1 MHMFYNGTL
10 GLHSLL
16 RWGIII
22 LLLVNISRSF
32 LNNTTDY
39 TAKDRTWNLRL
50 IIITH
55 LNLLVGLYQY
65 FFGEKGIA
73 LVKTHG
79 MAEVMKT
86 ANLRFWVVEHIAG
99 MLIAVVLVTITSAIS
114 KRPSD
119 NDAAKH
125 KKLMWFYIAALVVII
140 ASVPWPFRFND
151 VPWVRS
157 LY

>member
-1 MHMFYNGTL
+1 MFYNGTV

-16 RWGIII
+16 RWAIII
-22 LLLVNISRSF
+22 FLLVNISRNF
-32 LNNTTDY
+32 LYNSTDY
-39 TAKDRTWNLRL
+39 TDKDKSWNLRL
-50 IIITH
+50 VIITH
-55 LNLLVGLYQY
+55 LNLLIGLYQY

-73 LVKTHG
+73 LVKIYG
-79 MAEVMKT
+79 MADVMKT
-86 ANLRFWVVEHIAG
+86 AKLRFWVVEHITG
-99 MLIAVVLVTITSAIS
+99 MLIAVVLITITRSIS
-114 KRPSD
+114 KKPSN

-125 KKLMWFYIAALVVII
+125 KKLLWFYIAALVVII

>member
-22 LLLVNISRSF
+22 LLLVNISRNF
-32 LNNTTDY
+32 FNHTPDY
-39 TAKDRTWNLRL
+39 TTKDKAWNLRL
-50 IIITH
+50 MIITH

-73 LVKTHG
+73 LVKTYG
-79 MAEVMKT
+79 MAMVMKT
-86 ANLRFWVVEHIAG
+86 ASLRFWVVEHITG
-99 MLIAVVLVTITSAIS
+99 MLIAVVLITITRSIS
-114 KRPSD
+114 KRTSD
-119 NDAAKH
+119 NDAVKH

>member
-1 MHMFYNGTL
+1 MFYNGTL

-16 RWGIII
+16 RWGIIL
-22 LLLVNISRSF
+22 LLLVNISRNF
-32 LNNTTDY
+32 LEDDKTY
-39 TAKDRTWNLRL
+39 TKSDRSWNLRL
-50 IIITH
+50 VIITH
-55 LNLLVGLYQY
+55 LNLLIGLYQY
-65 FFGEKGIA
+65 FFGPKGMA
-73 LVKTHG
+73 LVKMYG
-79 MAEVMKT
+79 MADVMK
-86 ANLRFWVVEHIAG
+86 NSVQRFWVVEHIAG
-99 MLIAVVLVTITSAIS
+99 MLIAVVLITITSSIS
-114 KRPSD
+114 KKPSD

>member
-1 MHMFYNGTL
+1 MFNTGIL

-16 RWGIII
+16 RWAIII
-22 LLLVNISRSF
+22 LLLVNISRNF
-32 LNNTTDY
+32 LYHTTDY

-50 IIITH
+50 VVISH
-55 LNLLVGLYQY
+55 LNLLIGLYQY

-73 LVKTHG
+73 LVKTYG
-79 MAEVMKT
+79 MAGVMKT
-86 ANLRFWVVEHIAG
+86 AHLRFWVVEHIAG
-99 MLIAVVLVTITSAIS
+99 MLIAVVLITITSSIS
-114 KRPSD
+114 KKPSD
-119 NDAAKH
+119 AAAAKH

>member
-1 MHMFYNGTL
+1 MFYNGTL

-22 LLLVNISRSF
+22 LLLVNISRNF
-32 LNNTTDY
+32 LEDDKTY
-39 TAKDRTWNLRL
+39 TKSDRSWNLRL
-50 IIITH
+50 VIITH
-55 LNLLVGLYQY
+55 LNLLIGLYQY
-65 FFGEKGIA
+65 FFGPRGIE
-73 LVKTHG
+73 LVRTYG
-79 MAEVMKT
+79 MADVMKS
-86 ANLRFWVVEHIAG
+86 ASMRFWVVEHVTG
-99 MLIAVVLVTITSAIS
+99 MLIAVVLITITSSIS
-114 KRPSD
+114 KKPSD
-119 NDAAKH
+119 NDAVKH